1 MVFLLRIKLQRKAK
15 SKPHQGHNNP
25 SACEYF
31 GTKRQ
36 DCLYMIVC
44 TYYLETLDAK
54 WDALKAFEHHK
65 LTLKE
70 HGLFYSPC
78 LAWPTCRVCLI
89 YTQGASSCCSGG
101 LSLFTFR

>member
-1 MVFLLRIKLQRKAK
+1 MVFLLKIKLQRKAK
-15 SKPHQGHNNP
+15 SKPHQGHYNP
-25 SACEYF
+25 SACEYL

-65 LTLKE
+65 LTQ
-70 HGLFYSPC
+70 G
-78 LAWPTCRVCLI
+78 AWPFLLALPDMADMQGVF
-89 YTQGASSCCSGG
+89 YTQGVVM
-101 LSLFTFR
+101 L